1 MNVFALLLFWLASVC
16 GLAAFRAVEAK
27 AGFWVGSAAFTAVA
41 CAAWFALQFLVKMFS
56 KKPRGNG
63 KTAVPGTGGE
73 GTSDK
78 EHE

>member
-27 AGFWVGSAAFTAVA
+27 AGFWVGSVAFMAVA

-56 KKPRGNG
+56 RKPRGDG
-63 KTAVPGTGGE
+63 ETAVPGTSGE
-73 GTSDK
+73 RTSDK
-78 EHE
+78 EQK

>member
-56 KKPRGNG
+56 GKSRGDG
-63 KTAVPGTGGE
+63 ETAVPGNGGN
-73 GTSDK
+73 GTSEK
-78 EHE
+78 E